1 MDIATFF
8 DISPLEW
15 IDIAVVLFCGGI
27 IGFERQFLGKPAGI
41 RTSILICMGTYCFVK
56 IGSAITGGAADPG
69 RVLSQVITGIGFLGA
84 GVMMNREGM
93 VFGVT
98 SAAVIWI
105 LAAIGVSIGFRHHGA
120 AIWVSIMTVI
130 LLTFARLMERL
141 FPQLLCGAHKPV
153 PRDDLPKD
161 F

>member
-1 MDIATFF
+1 MDIMTLF
-8 DISPLEW
+8 DIKPLEW
-15 IDIAVVLFCGGI
+15 RDLGVVLFCGGI

-56 IGSAITGGAADPG
+56 IGTFITGATADPG
-69 RVLSQVITGIGFLGA
+69 RVLSQVITGVGFLGA

-105 LAAIGVSIGFRHHGA
+105 LAAIGVSIGFQHHGA
-120 AIWVSIMTVI
+120 AIWISILTVL
-130 LLTFARLMERL
+130 LLTFARVMERF
-141 FPQLLCGAHKPV
+141 FPQLLRGAHTPV
-153 PRDDLPKD
+153 QRDELPKD
-161 F
+161 R